1 MERLEYKIEKLFKT
15 NLRVYRIVINVEP
28 KYSDSNMRLTI
39 GGYNENKTEKYFEDI
54 TVINNYH
61 NNEYLD
67 KLVMSYINNFEDW
80 KIIE

>member
-15 NLRVYRIVINVEP
+15 NIRVYRIVINVEP

-39 GGYNENKTEKYFEDI
+39 VGYNENKTEKYFEDI